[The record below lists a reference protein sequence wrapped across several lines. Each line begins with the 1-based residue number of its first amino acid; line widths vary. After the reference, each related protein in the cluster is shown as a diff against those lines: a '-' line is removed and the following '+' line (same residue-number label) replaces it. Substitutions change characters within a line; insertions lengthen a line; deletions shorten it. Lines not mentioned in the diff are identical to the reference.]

1 MLNLVLMRGCPGSG
15 KTTLVSEVISYM
27 FARYAESMMVCSAD
41 DWFIDDDGVYLFD
54 TSKLAGA
61 HRYCRTVA
69 RKSMGLSLDLVI
81 IDNTNTTWSEMK
93 DYEYMGIEYGYDI
106 YICEPKTWWKF
117 NVDELTKRNTHT
129 VPKDSIKKMLD
140 RWQDSDKIIAEHS
153 EFGIKK
159 LEI

>member
-1 MLNLVLMRGCPGSG
+1 MRGLPSSG
-15 KTTLVSEVISYM
+15 KTTLSLKISENQKSC
-27 FARYAESMMVCSAD
+27 MVCSAD
-41 DWFIDDDGVYLFD
+41 DWFINDDGVYLFD
-54 TSKLAGA
+54 SSKLAGA
-61 HRYCRTVA
+61 HRYCRTGA

-93 DYEYMGIEYGYDI
+93 DYVRMGVEYGYDI

-117 NVDELTKRNTHT
+117 NVDELTKRNTHA
-129 VPKDSIKKMLD
+129 VPKDSIQKMLD
-140 RWQDSDKIIAEHS
+140 RWQDSDKIIAEHD